1 MTWIL
6 SMHDYKQRQLPTVGY
21 LKASSGRGDSDCL
34 NRPHLANVMQARRD
48 RENYAHPSGE
58 DTPGPLTPRAGHDAP
73 DLPAASL
80 VERESAHP
88 WRWVATFALFF
99 GLMCIGLF
107 APPAAQF
114 AIAVIL
120 AVMAGAV
127 IGFTVRL

>member
-21 LKASSGRGDSDCL
+21 LKASSGRQDSDCL

-80 VERESAHP
+80 IERITDWYDAAPHFGP
-88 WRWVATFALFF
+88 VAVACVVITIFLAALIVTGIAGDLVRW
-99 GLMCIGLF
+99 
-107 APPAAQF
+107 
-114 AIAVIL
+114 
-120 AVMAGAV
+120 MAS
-127 IGFTVRL
+127 